1 MPISF
6 FKSIGLLHGVMMAIC
21 VNAQNTLSVQQMI
34 RQRDSLENEIKLVQL
49 RSSLKELNS
58 VSESFVAGK
67 SADIEGIMV
76 ILDRLCAER
85 LSYRL
90 SNFGKQTEQDPR
102 PSDAISDR
110 LKGFGKPSGASG
122 GADSGKGSPNGS
134 VAGTGGSGGG
144 NYQLATRSVIE
155 RPKPRYNC
163 DGEGIVVVKVYVDRN
178 GVVKR
183 ADGQDQ
189 KSSTTT
195 NDCLVRRAEEA
206 ALKTKWNPDPNS
218 PELQVLTI
226 SYNFQRT

>member
-6 FKSIGLLHGVMMAIC
+6 FKSTGLLHGVMMAIC
-21 VNAQNTLSVQQMI
+21 VNAQNTRSVQQMI
-34 RQRDSLENEIKLVQL
+34 RQRDSLENEIKLEQL

-90 SNFGKQTEQDPR
+90 SNIGKQTEQDPR
-102 PSDAISDR
+102 PSDALSDR
-110 LKGFGKPSGASG
+110 LKGFAKPGGASG

-134 VAGTGGSGGG
+134 VAGTVGSGGG
-144 NYQLATRSVIE
+144 NYQLGTRSALE

-189 KSSTTT
+189 KGSTTT
-195 NDCLVRRAEEA
+195 NECLIRRAEEA

-218 PELQVLTI
+218 LELQVGTI
-226 SYNFQRT
+226 RYNFQRT